1 MNETVRNPVPQLTGL
16 VYVNDQEPGIRREK
30 RGKGFCYRL
39 PDGTLL
45 KDAEQLGRIRSLGLP
60 PAYKNVWICMV
71 ANGHLQATGLDDR
84 GRKQYRYHEEWQAL
98 RGEQKFGELP
108 RFASALPK
116 LRRRARID
124 AEAADGGELAT
135 LGALTLL
142 LDAAHLRVGN
152 QCYLEANGTYGA
164 TTLLKKHI
172 RFGEVVELAFAA
184 KGGRKVNH
192 RLKAPRLQKILERI
206 ADLPGRKLF
215 VWQDENG
222 QVRPVDS
229 GQLNRYLSHTAGVS
243 ISAKTFRTWGG
254 TVAAFE
260 RACSLLAAGEQP
272 TIRALCDAAAEELSN
287 TPAVCRKS
295 YVHPGVL
302 ALATSDECTM
312 RLKRQLARQVKA
324 KEGIRV
330 SEQRLL
336 IYLRSY
342 LNTGKTDGGARS
354 QKA

>member
-1 MNETVRNPVPQLTGL
+1 MPLPPGL
-16 VYVNDQEPGIRREK
+16 IYVNDQEPGIRRER
-30 RGKGFCYRL
+30 RGRGFSYRL
-39 PDGTLL
+39 PNGELL
-45 KDAEQLGRIRSLGLP
+45 NDIEQMERIRALGLP
-60 PAYKNVWICMV
+60 PAYKDVWICMM

-84 GRKQYRYHEEWQAL
+84 GRKQYRYHEEWHAL
-98 RGEQKFGELP
+98 RDEKKYSELP
-108 RFASALPK
+108 RFGTALPK

-124 AEAADGGELAT
+124 AETIDGTERST

-152 QCYLEANGTYGA
+152 QCYLQTNGTYGA

-184 KGGRKVNH
+184 KGGKKIKQKLR
-192 RLKAPRLQKILERI
+192 APRLQKILERI

-215 VWQDENG
+215 VWQDKDG
-222 QVRPVDS
+222 VVHPVDS
-229 GQLNRYLSHTAGVS
+229 GQLNRYLSATAGVP

-260 RACSLLAAGEQP
+260 KACSLLNAGEKP
-272 TIRALCDAAAEELSN
+272 TIRSLCEAAADELSN

-302 ALATSDECTM
+302 ALATDDLLCL
-312 RLKRQLARQVKA
+312 RLKRQLGRPVRTRD
-324 KEGIRV
+324 GMRV

-336 IYLRSY
+336 AYLRSY
-342 LNTGKTDGGARS
+342 LRPAKR
-354 QKA
+354 